1 MGTRVTEL
9 RLINEDDQALLMTGS
24 SDGSI
29 KIFKD
34 YDSRNQTT
42 ILTSFSALPRP
53 DAHSTDFSLTMEWLQ
68 TRGEILTAGDSKSI
82 RVWSALT
89 ELLSNVRPTLQIRPS
104 RPNPISPGNPHA
116 ILSPCHLNHIRPS
129 PGRLHLRR
137 LRRRQRAHLRPAR
150 RPHES
155 PRAHLARARP
165 AHPQSPH
172 AARRSPRTRQLLN
185 RRHR

>member
-1 MGTRVTEL
+1 MTEL

-34 YDSRNQTT
+34 YDTRNQTT

-53 DAHSTDFSLTMEWLQ
+53 DANSTDFSLTMEWLQ

-89 ELLSNVRPTLQIRPS
+89 ELLSNVRCACQS
-104 RPNPISPGNPHA
+104 RPTQA
-116 ILSPCHLNHIRPS
+116 
-129 PGRLHLRR
+129 
-137 LRRRQRAHLRPAR
+137 
-150 RPHES
+150 
-155 PRAHLARARP
+155 
-165 AHPQSPH
+165 
-172 AARRSPRTRQLLN
+172 
-185 RRHR
+185 